1 MQASTYTVTKCL
13 ETFWEN
19 IMGGG
24 TCGYDIGINFKEKK
38 KLSKLGVGRGRG
50 GDWGEAQGRQHPNMK
65 RTKRRHRFEQPVAYK
80 KRKPEI
86 FN

>member
-38 KLSKLGVGRGRG
+38 KAIQTWGGAGAGVGETG
-50 GDWGEAQGRQHPNMK
+50 GKHKEGSTQ
-65 RTKRRHRFEQPVAYK
+65 T
-80 KRKPEI
+80 
-86 FN
+86 